1 MDKKGLSWLYKLMLT
16 ICCAAFVAVLLS
28 LSLWSCA
35 RKPDANGNL
44 HGRQNALSG
53 SNLEGRLQTL
63 SLDITDKDGVLSEME
78 LRKIYNDYELTYRK
92 GEEHNLKSLNEKEAM
107 DLQKMLED
115 HYQQSYYQENWK
127 EKGGESP
134 EWELD
139 IQHEKGGFNM
149 RGKGCAPEDYPI
161 VKALKDYYDE
171 LFEYTLPDIPFP
183 EGKLKHFHFSHK
195 ESMRP
200 GGPEWTVDR
209 LDDGRY
215 KICYLNDAGKYEN
228 EEPVKKEMIGG
239 KEVGEKLCEIFRKGN
254 VQTYK
259 HSYVFS
265 LVTDGSQWSFEV
277 EFDNRESVCSSG
289 YMDWPRD
296 RSGIT
301 EATEY
306 LSGLLGVEAEE

>member
-16 ICCAAFVAVLLS
+16 ICCGAFVVVQLL
-28 LSLWSCA
+28 LCLQSCA
-35 RKPDANGNL
+35 PKPDANGNL
-44 HGRQNALSG
+44 HGRQQALSE
-53 SNLEGRLQTL
+53 SNLEGGVQTL

-78 LRKIYNDYELTYRK
+78 LRKINHDYELTYRK
-92 GEEHNLKSLNEKEAM
+92 GEERNIKSLDEDEALK
-107 DLQKMLED
+107 LQNMLEEQ
-115 HYQQSYYQENWK
+115 YQQPYYQDNWK
-127 EKGGESP
+127 EKGGDTP
-134 EWELD
+134 AWELD

-149 RGKGCAPEDYPI
+149 KGKGCAPEDYPI

-200 GGPEWTVDR
+200 GGPEWTVDC

-215 KICYLNDAGKYEN
+215 KISYLNDAGKYEN
-228 EEPVKKEMIGG
+228 EEPVKKEMTGG
-239 KEVGEKLCEIFRKGN
+239 KEGGEKLCEIFRKGK

-265 LVTDGSQWSFEV
+265 LVTDGSQWSFEA
-277 EFDNRESVCSSG
+277 EFDNRESVSSSG

-306 LSGLLGVEAEE
+306 LSGLLGVVSEQ